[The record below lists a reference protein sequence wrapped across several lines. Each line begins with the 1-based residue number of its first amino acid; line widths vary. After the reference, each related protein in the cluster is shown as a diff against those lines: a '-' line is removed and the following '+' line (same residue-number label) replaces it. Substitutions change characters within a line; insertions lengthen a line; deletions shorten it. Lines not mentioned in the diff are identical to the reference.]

1 MVPVDTPTTIMYGTA
16 MKIIAPSILSADFSR
31 LGEEIAAVE
40 AAGADWI
47 HIDVMDGHFVP
58 NITIGPAVVKSL
70 RKLTRLPF
78 DVHLMIRHPEQFLEA
93 FAEAGS
99 DMITVHVEAADH
111 LHRTVSRIRELGP
124 KAGVSLNPATPLT
137 LIEPILADIDL
148 LLIMSVNPGFG
159 GQQFIGTMLSKIRQ
173 ARERIDQKAP
183 SVILEVDGGVTLT
196 NMPSILDAGA
206 DALVA
211 GAAVFG
217 SGDYAATI
225 GRMKTLMGRTG

>member
-1 MVPVDTPTTIMYGTA
+1 
-16 MKIIAPSILSADFSR
+16 MKTIAPSILSADFSR

-58 NITIGPAVVKSL
+58 NITIGPGVVKSL

-78 DVHLMIRHPEQFLEA
+78 DVHLMIRHPDQFLEA

-111 LHRTVSRIRELGP
+111 LHRTIIRIRELGP
-124 KAGVSLNPATPLT
+124 KAGISLNPATPLA

-148 LLIMSVNPGFG
+148 LLVMTVNPGFG
-159 GQQFIGTMLSKIRQ
+159 GQQFIRTMLPKIRQ
-173 ARERIDQKAP
+173 ARERIDRQAP
-183 SVILEVDGGVTLT
+183 SVLLEVDGGITLA
-196 NMPSILDAGA
+196 NMTSILEAGA
-206 DALVA
+206 DVLVA

-225 GRMKTLMGRTG
+225 SQMKTLMGRVG

>member
-1 MVPVDTPTTIMYGTA
+1 

-31 LGEEIAAVE
+31 LDEEIAAVE

-58 NITIGPAVVKSL
+58 NITIGPAVVRSL

-78 DVHLMIRHPEQFLEA
+78 DVHLMIKYPDQFLEA

-99 DMITVHVEAADH
+99 DMITVHVEAAEH
-111 LHRTVSRIRELGP
+111 LHRTVTRIRELGP
-124 KAGVSLNPATPLT
+124 KAGVSLNPATPLA
-137 LIEPILADIDL
+137 LIDPILTDIDL
-148 LLIMSVNPGFG
+148 LLIMTVNPGFG
-159 GQQFIGTMLSKIRQ
+159 GQQFIETMLPKIRQ
-173 ARERIDQKAP
+173 ARARIDQNAP
-183 SVILEVDGGVTLT
+183 SVILEVDGGVTPA
-196 NMPSILDAGA
+196 NMPSILEAGA

-217 SGDYAATI
+217 SDDYAATI
-225 GRMKTLMGRTG
+225 GKMKTLMGRTT

>member
-1 MVPVDTPTTIMYGTA
+1 MYGKA

-31 LGEEIAAVE
+31 LGAEIAAVE

-58 NITIGPAVVKSL
+58 NITIGPGVVKSL

-78 DVHLMIRHPEQFLEA
+78 DVHLMIRHPDQFLEA

-111 LHRTVSRIRELGP
+111 LHRTITRIRELGP
-124 KAGVSLNPATPLT
+124 KAGVSLNPSTPLA

-148 LLIMSVNPGFG
+148 LLIMTVNPGFG
-159 GQQFIGTMLSKIRQ
+159 GQQFIRTMLPKIRQ

-183 SVILEVDGGVTLT
+183 SVLLEVDGGVTPA
-196 NMPSILDAGA
+196 NMPSILEAGA
-206 DALVA
+206 DVLVA

-225 GRMKTLMGRTG
+225 GKMKTLMGSVG